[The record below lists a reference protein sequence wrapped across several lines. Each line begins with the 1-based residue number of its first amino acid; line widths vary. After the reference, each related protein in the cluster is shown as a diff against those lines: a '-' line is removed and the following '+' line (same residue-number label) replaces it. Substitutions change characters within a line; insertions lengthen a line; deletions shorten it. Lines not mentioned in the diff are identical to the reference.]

1 MSTNTS
7 KYLYKDIF
15 LRRNAIV
22 ESMNINIDSDSEF
35 NSENINSINIKSKYY
50 NKYKKI
56 DNKNS

>member
-22 ESMNINIDSDSEF
+22 ESMNINIDSEF

>member
-1 MSTNTS
+1 
-7 KYLYKDIF
+7 
-15 LRRNAIV
+15 
-22 ESMNINIDSDSEF
+22 MNINIDSDSEF